1 MPILKRNGKTFSGT
15 PTKVDTA
22 KSYTTFDSADDKNP
36 TTWSDVELLTSKEEQ
51 RSLFSKIST
60 MFKNI
65 RYLYKILGTTD
76 ISHYSDGTVTG
87 AIKSACDKADANE
100 TAIADVNNK
109 LGNTDISAVGDGTL
123 TGGLSVLS
131 NNAYDLKMLGWTVPK
146 ECPVQNYVDE
156 DGVFHQIVGRV
167 DLSKLMWEWAD
178 TLNEFRT
185 DLYIMGM
192 NPYSTNIY
200 CSKYKFGSEM
210 YISGMGIYIKDP
222 NYDSSTISQFKADN
236 KGVYFYYELAT
247 EITKPVDGN
256 EAIKLLNDKLGNTDI
271 SAIGDGTV
279 TGGLN
284 ALNSNLNIKAGTFSP
299 YSLSVNDLVVGRATY
314 YKIGKFVYIS
324 MLVSTNKTITDNVT
338 ITGLPFVPSVDGLI
352 NLRIVGINCG
362 ATPINSDGKIYLQD
376 HLANDL
382 KYSTVSGRSIL
393 ISGVYTTNE

>member
-87 AIKSACDKADANE
+87 AIKAACDKSDANE
-100 TAIADVNNK
+100 TAIADVNSK
-109 LGNTDISAVGDGTL
+109 LGNTDISGIGDGTV
-123 TGGLSVLS
+123 TGGLSILS

-236 KGVYFYYELAT
+236 KGVYFYY
-247 EITKPVDGN
+247 
-256 EAIKLLNDKLGNTDI
+256 
-271 SAIGDGTV
+271 
-279 TGGLN
+279 
-284 ALNSNLNIKAGTFSP
+284 
-299 YSLSVNDLVVGRATY
+299 
-314 YKIGKFVYIS
+314 
-324 MLVSTNKTITDNVT
+324 
-338 ITGLPFVPSVDGLI
+338 
-352 NLRIVGINCG
+352 
-362 ATPINSDGKIYLQD
+362 
-376 HLANDL
+376 
-382 KYSTVSGRSIL
+382 
-393 ISGVYTTNE
+393 

>member
-65 RYLYKILGTTD
+65 RYLYKMLGTTD

-87 AIKSACDKADANE
+87 AIKSACDNADSNKA
-100 TAIADVNNK
+100 AIADVNNK
-109 LGNTDISAVGDGTL
+109 LGNTDISGIGDGTV

-156 DGVFHQIVGRV
+156 NGVFHQIVGRV
-167 DLSKLMWEWAD
+167 DLSKLMWEWVD

-200 CSKYKFGSEM
+200 CSKYQFGSEM
-210 YISGMGIYIKDP
+210 YLSGMGIYIKDP

-256 EAIKLLNDKLGNTDI
+256 ESIKLLNDKLGNTDI
-271 SAIGDGTV
+271 SAIGDGTL
-279 TGGLN
+279 TGGLD
-284 ALNSNLNIKAGTFSP
+284 ALNSNLEKQIIITQPITIENSIDP
-299 YSLSVNDLVVGRATY
+299 
-314 YKIGKFVYIS
+314 YKIIVNKFSKPLLTGYALLEAFHPNSGMITRFYLNSSGDLYATDVGVTKTGEWWINGAYIA
-324 MLVSTNKTITDNVT
+324 K
-338 ITGLPFVPSVDGLI
+338 
-352 NLRIVGINCG
+352 
-362 ATPINSDGKIYLQD
+362 
-376 HLANDL
+376 
-382 KYSTVSGRSIL
+382 
-393 ISGVYTTNE
+393 

>member
-87 AIKSACDKADANE
+87 TIKAACDKADANE
-100 TAIADVNNK
+100 TAIADVNSK
-109 LGNTDISAVGDGTL
+109 LGNTDISGIGDGTV
-123 TGGLSVLS
+123 TGGLSILS

-210 YISGMGIYIKDP
+210 YLSGMGIYIKDP

-271 SAIGDGTV
+271 SAIGDGTL
-279 TGGLN
+279 TGGLD
-284 ALNSNLNIKAGTFSP
+284 ALNSNLNTITRKDVSTELFGDNIKYGS
-299 YSLSVNDLVVGRATY
+299 ATCI
-314 YKIGKFVYIS
+314 KIGRIVWLHINVSFSHEITPLGKSIGKLPDDLIPYEGFTYGLSPAAPGSRASNYFEIDGSGNSLCYVSPDTQGFYNFCGSYIS
-324 MLVSTNKTITDNVT
+324 KS
-338 ITGLPFVPSVDGLI
+338 
-352 NLRIVGINCG
+352 
-362 ATPINSDGKIYLQD
+362 
-376 HLANDL
+376 
-382 KYSTVSGRSIL
+382 
-393 ISGVYTTNE
+393 

>member
-65 RYLYKILGTTD
+65 RYLYKMLGTTD
-76 ISHYSDGTVTG
+76 ISNIGDGTATG
-87 AIKSACDKADANE
+87 GLNALNS
-100 TAIADVNNK
+100 K
-109 LGNTDISAVGDGTL
+109 LGNTDISAIGDGTV

-156 DGVFHQIVGRV
+156 NGVFHQIVGRV

-178 TLNEFRT
+178 TLNEFYT

-200 CSKYKFGSEM
+200 CSKYQFGSEM
-210 YISGMGIYIKDP
+210 YISGMSIYIKDP

-256 EAIKLLNDKLGNTDI
+256 EAIKLLNDKLGSTNI
-271 SAIGDGTV
+271 SAIGDGTL
-279 TGGLN
+279 TGGLD
-284 ALNSNLNIKAGTFSP
+284 ALNSNLDELSKSVNTPNITGGIYIPSDNIYTFPKDGYLVLTTDGASNALINVSLYKDSGEIWAIIRANMYVQTSILYVKKGMKAKVLSGDGVHNAIF
-299 YSLSVNDLVVGRATY
+299 YSL
-314 YKIGKFVYIS
+314 
-324 MLVSTNKTITDNVT
+324 
-338 ITGLPFVPSVDGLI
+338 
-352 NLRIVGINCG
+352 
-362 ATPINSDGKIYLQD
+362 
-376 HLANDL
+376 
-382 KYSTVSGRSIL
+382 
-393 ISGVYTTNE
+393 

>member
-22 KSYTTFDSADDKNP
+22 KSYTTFDSADNKNP
-36 TTWSDVELLTSKEEQ
+36 TNWSDVELLTSKEEQ
-51 RSLFSKIST
+51 RNLFSKIST

-65 RYLYKILGTTD
+65 RYLYKMLGTTD
-76 ISHYSDGTVTG
+76 ISNIGDGTATG
-87 AIKSACDKADANE
+87 GLNALNS
-100 TAIADVNNK
+100 K
-109 LGNTDISAVGDGTL
+109 LGNTDISAIGDGTV

-156 DGVFHQIVGRV
+156 NGVFHQIVGRV

-178 TLNEFRT
+178 TLNEFHT

-200 CSKYKFGSEM
+200 CSKYQFGSEM
-210 YISGMGIYIKDP
+210 YISGMSIYIKDP

-256 EAIKLLNDKLGNTDI
+256 EAIKLLNDKLGSTNI
-271 SAIGDGTV
+271 SAIGDGTL
-279 TGGLN
+279 TGGLD
-284 ALNSNLNIKAGTFSP
+284 ALNSNLKSMKTMGETELSCFEYFITNIYPNIAVDT
-299 YSLSVNDLVVGRATY
+299 
-314 YKIGKFVYIS
+314 
-324 MLVSTNKTITDNVT
+324 TNI
-338 ITGLPFVPSVDGLI
+338 
-352 NLRIVGINCG
+352 
-362 ATPINSDGKIYLQD
+362 A
-376 HLANDL
+376 
-382 KYSTVSGRSIL
+382 
-393 ISGVYTTNE
+393 SGVFVNNQYVAYIGSKPDANFASFLFVGYGIRVMHVTNIGGNWQSTILNN

>member
-100 TAIADVNNK
+100 AAIADVNNK
-109 LGNTDISAVGDGTL
+109 LGNTDISGIGDGTV
-123 TGGLSVLS
+123 TGGLSILS

-256 EAIKLLNDKLGNTDI
+256 EAIKLLNDKLGNADI
-271 SAIGDGTV
+271 SAIGDGTL
-279 TGGLN
+279 TGGLD
-284 ALNSNLNIKAGTFSP
+284 ALNSNLYNAKNPVMLYDISTKSYNANDFLGGNIDMSAYSGFLIYYSDRVGGYQKSSYFTGNMSGMYQALDFTNNNDKHYFAGVQVRGNG
-299 YSLSVNDLVVGRATY
+299 L
-314 YKIGKFVYIS
+314 FVE
-324 MLVSTNKTITDNVT
+324 
-338 ITGLPFVPSVDGLI
+338 
-352 NLRIVGINCG
+352 IVG
-362 ATPINSDGKIYLQD
+362 
-376 HLANDL
+376 ANKPFIWRL
-382 KYSTVSGRSIL
+382 YGIPA
-393 ISGVYTTNE
+393 

>member
-1 MPILKRNGKTFSGT
+1 M
-15 PTKVDTA
+15 A
-22 KSYTTFDSADDKNP
+22 
-36 TTWSDVELLTSKEEQ
+36 
-51 RSLFSKIST
+51 KISQY
-60 MFKNI
+60 FKDKAKTIKDYPKTLIKAVYGDDGRRLDNVI
-65 RYLYKILGTTD
+65 SDITSDIDSTKAKIGTTD
-76 ISHYSDGTVTG
+76 ISKYSDGTV
-87 AIKSACDKADANE
+87 
-100 TAIADVNNK
+100 
-109 LGNTDISAVGDGTL
+109 

-200 CSKYKFGSEM
+200 CSKYQFGSEM

-247 EITKPVDGN
+247 EITKRVDGN
-256 EAIKLLNDKLGNTDI
+256 EAIKLLNNKLGNTNI

-279 TGGLN
+279 TGGLD
-284 ALNSNLNIKAGTFSP
+284 ALNSNLSN
-299 YSLSVNDLVVGRATY
+299 
-314 YKIGKFVYIS
+314 KIIYQEYDVTTAS
-324 MLVSTNKTITDNVT
+324 NPNVALGAIGSSIVT
-338 ITGLPFVPSVDGLI
+338 KDGY
-352 NLRIVGINCG
+352 
-362 ATPINSDGKIYLQD
+362 TPISASPNDDAGYHGFCTLRHYADGISVVMMM
-376 HLANDL
+376 
-382 KYSTVSGRSIL
+382 STSERTYRIRVW
-393 ISGVYTTNE
+393 YKKD

>member
-36 TTWSDVELLTSKEEQ
+36 TAWSDVELLTSKEEQ

-76 ISHYSDGTVTG
+76 ISNIGDGTLTG
-87 AIKSACDKADANE
+87 GIDAIG
-100 TAIADVNNK
+100 NK
-109 LGNTDISAVGDGTL
+109 LGNTDISGIGDGTM
-123 TGGLSVLS
+123 TGGLRVLS

-156 DGVFHQIVGRV
+156 NGVFHQIVGRV

-200 CSKYKFGSEM
+200 CSKYQFGSEM

-256 EAIKLLNDKLGNTDI
+256 EAIKLLNNKLGNTDI

-284 ALNSNLNIKAGTFSP
+284 ALNSNLLIKGYIDKNIGDVQLNSYGYLDIRDHMP
-299 YSLSVNDLVVGRATY
+299 
-314 YKIGKFVYIS
+314 
-324 MLVSTNKTITDNVT
+324 TNKTVV
-338 ITGLPFVPSVDGLI
+338 L
-352 NLRIVGINCG
+352 VGIKTFG
-362 ATPINSDGKIYLQD
+362 ASAKASGFSITADGSYIIGAGGDWINDVVIRYY
-376 HLANDL
+376 
-382 KYSTVSGRSIL
+382 YS
-393 ISGVYTTNE
+393 

>member
-1 MPILKRNGKTFSGT
+1 M
-15 PTKVDTA
+15 A
-22 KSYTTFDSADDKNP
+22 
-36 TTWSDVELLTSKEEQ
+36 
-51 RSLFSKIST
+51 KISQY
-60 MFKNI
+60 FKDRAKTIKDYPKTLIKAVYGDDGKRLDNI
-65 RYLYKILGTTD
+65 ISDITSDINSTKAKIGTTD
-76 ISHYSDGTVTG
+76 ISGIGDGTVTG
-87 AIKSACDKADANE
+87 
-100 TAIADVNNK
+100 
-109 LGNTDISAVGDGTL
+109 
-123 TGGLSVLS
+123 GLSILS

-256 EAIKLLNDKLGNTDI
+256 ESIKLLNDKLGNTDI
-271 SAIGDGTV
+271 SAIGDGTL
-279 TGGLN
+279 TGGLD
-284 ALNSNLNIKAGTFSP
+284 ALNSNLKSMKTMGETELSCFEYFITNIYPNIAVDTTNIARGVF
-299 YSLSVNDLVVGRATY
+299 VNNQYVAYIGSKPDANFASFLFVGYGIR
-314 YKIGKFVYIS
+314 V
-324 MLVSTNKTITDNVT
+324 MHVTN
-338 ITGLPFVPSVDGLI
+338 TGGNWQS
-352 NLRIVGINCG
+352 
-362 ATPINSDGKIYLQD
+362 
-376 HLANDL
+376 
-382 KYSTVSGRSIL
+382 SIL
-393 ISGVYTTNE
+393 NNL

>member
-65 RYLYKILGTTD
+65 RYLYKMLGTTN

-87 AIKSACDKADANE
+87 VIKAACDKADANE
-100 TAIADVNNK
+100 AAIADVNSK
-109 LGNTDISAVGDGTL
+109 LGNTDISGIGDGTM

-146 ECPVQNYVDE
+146 ECSVQNYVDE
-156 DGVFHQIVGRV
+156 NGVFHQIVGRV
-167 DLSKLMWEWAD
+167 DLSKLMWEWVD

-200 CSKYKFGSEM
+200 CSKYQFGSEM
-210 YISGMGIYIKDP
+210 YLSGMGIYIKDP

-256 EAIKLLNDKLGNTDI
+256 ESIKLLNDKLGNTDI
-271 SAIGDGTV
+271 SAIGDGTL
-279 TGGLN
+279 TGGLD
-284 ALNSNLNIKAGTFSP
+284 ALNSNLIIESVEFIPSFSA
-299 YSLSVNDLVVGRATY
+299 YKVGHTLEIYKNLSNLEKVEYIDLGITQYKSVNDYTILPLYSTSRPYLAVGSLWI
-314 YKIGKFVYIS
+314 YKSGNVSLYKKSETTECYIS
-324 MLVSTNKTITDNVT
+324 GNYI
-338 ITGLPFVPSVDGLI
+338 F
-352 NLRIVGINCG
+352 
-362 ATPINSDGKIYLQD
+362 
-376 HLANDL
+376 
-382 KYSTVSGRSIL
+382 
-393 ISGVYTTNE
+393 E

>member
-87 AIKSACDKADANE
+87 TIKAACDKADANE
-100 TAIADVNNK
+100 TAIADVNSK
-109 LGNTDISAVGDGTL
+109 LGNTDISGIGDGTV
-123 TGGLSVLS
+123 TGGLSILS

-210 YISGMGIYIKDP
+210 YLSGMGIYIKDP

-279 TGGLN
+279 TGGLD
-284 ALNSNLNIKAGTFSP
+284 ALNSNLNTITRKDVSTELFGDNIKYGS
-299 YSLSVNDLVVGRATY
+299 ATCI
-314 YKIGKFVYIS
+314 KIGRIVWLHINVNFSNEISYGFLGKLPDDLIPYEGFTYGLSPAAPGSRASNYFEIDGSGNSLCYVSPDTQGFYNFCGSYIS
-324 MLVSTNKTITDNVT
+324 KS
-338 ITGLPFVPSVDGLI
+338 
-352 NLRIVGINCG
+352 
-362 ATPINSDGKIYLQD
+362 
-376 HLANDL
+376 
-382 KYSTVSGRSIL
+382 
-393 ISGVYTTNE
+393 

>member
-22 KSYTTFDSADDKNP
+22 KSYTTFNSADDKNP
-36 TTWSDVELLTSKEEQ
+36 TIWSDVELLTSKEEQ

-65 RYLYKILGTTD
+65 RYLYKMLGTTD
-76 ISHYSDGTVTG
+76 ISQYSDGTVTG
-87 AIKSACDKADANE
+87 AVKAACDKADANE
-100 TAIADVNNK
+100 AATANVNNK
-109 LGNTDISAVGDGTL
+109 LGSTDISAIGDGTV

-156 DGVFHQIVGRV
+156 NGVFHQIVGRV

-200 CSKYKFGSEM
+200 CSKYQFGSEM

-271 SAIGDGTV
+271 SAIGDGTL
-279 TGGLN
+279 TGGLD
-284 ALNSNLNIKAGTFSP
+284 ALNSNLKTSDNIILKCGTARKSGNTVQLDILFDGTISGGTHGGTMPIGYRPRNLACSP
-299 YSLSVNDLVVGRATY
+299 IVCGPSLNSIGRVEVN
-314 YKIGKFVYIS
+314 
-324 MLVSTNKTITDNVT
+324 ST
-338 ITGLPFVPSVDGLI
+338 GE
-352 NLRIVGINCG
+352 
-362 ATPINSDGKIYLQD
+362 IYL
-376 HLANDL
+376 
-382 KYSTVSGRSIL
+382 YSHIEIQYARGIVTYCI
-393 ISGVYTTNE
+393 

>member
-87 AIKSACDKADANE
+87 AIKAACDKSDANE
-100 TAIADVNNK
+100 TAIADVNSK
-109 LGNTDISAVGDGTL
+109 LGNTDISAIGDGTL
-123 TGGLSVLS
+123 TGGLSILN

-200 CSKYKFGSEM
+200 CSKYKLGSEM

-279 TGGLN
+279 TGGLD
-284 ALNSNLNIKAGTFSP
+284 ALNSNFTWKRVGAEHKGVPISYPSEFNEL
-299 YSLSVNDLVVGRATY
+299 YVLVDYGM
-314 YKIGKFVYIS
+314 F
-324 MLVSTNKTITDNVT
+324 
-338 ITGLPFVPSVDGLI
+338 
-352 NLRIVGINCG
+352 
-362 ATPINSDGKIYLQD
+362 
-376 HLANDL
+376 
-382 KYSTVSGRSIL
+382 
-393 ISGVYTTNE
+393 GVYDEVTVIKNFLNNPRTIQRGSSEKTGFELVFGTNNVKLQWAYIETQVPENAEITLYYR

>member
-22 KSYTTFDSADDKNP
+22 KSYTTFDSADNKNP

-65 RYLYKILGTTD
+65 RYLYKMLGTTD
-76 ISHYSDGTVTG
+76 ISAIGNGTVTG
-87 AIKSACDKADANE
+87 GLNALNS
-100 TAIADVNNK
+100 K
-109 LGNTDISAVGDGTL
+109 LGNTDISAIGDGTV

-178 TLNEFRT
+178 TLNEFYT

-200 CSKYKFGSEM
+200 CSKYQFGSEM
-210 YISGMGIYIKDP
+210 YISGMSIYIKDP
-222 NYDSSTISQFKADN
+222 NYDSSTILQFKADN

-256 EAIKLLNDKLGNTDI
+256 EAIKLLNDKLGSTNI

-279 TGGLN
+279 TGGLD
-284 ALNSNLNIKAGTFSP
+284 ALNSNLQSKCDNISQLPQYTYNFGSFDGMVMGDAFSSLKA
-299 YSLSVNDLVVGRATY
+299 LR
-314 YKIGKFVYIS
+314 
-324 MLVSTNKTITDNVT
+324 KTTVE
-338 ITGLPFVPSVDGLI
+338 PFKRGS
-352 NLRIVGINCG
+352 
-362 ATPINSDGKIYLQD
+362 
-376 HLANDL
+376 
-382 KYSTVSGRSIL
+382 L
-393 ISGVYTTNE
+393 ISIERIKDSNAYDTFIIGSTDPDYFRGLCLSYYSEPYYFTYSNGVWT